1 MVMLGSVLW
10 GVSLCA
16 AQDTQDAPSPDAIG
30 PPTTL
35 ADQTARFAAAS
46 VAQTSDQPS
55 WIVEQRACEGCPQR
69 SVGKALFQTTI
80 VNVMYGVANL
90 VRGGIA
96 LGEMFHRVAWL
107 VRDTSRHRARTHV
120 ARDRRD
126 RVRSDHRGESIHAW
140 NNRPFATIFYEG
152 RHLFSLDG
160 VRANHFLQR
169 GRVDLLL
176 PLRGA
181 FGVGVTGEY
190 FDRRTFY
197 QDAAAT
203 RVKYHYPQVRAY
215 FTWGLS

>member
-1 MVMLGSVLW
+1 MRRVAMVMLGSVLW

-126 RVRSDHRGESIHAW
+126 RAE
-140 NNRPFATIFYEG
+140 P
-152 RHLFSLDG
+152 
-160 VRANHFLQR
+160 RA
-169 GRVDLLL
+169 RVQ
-176 PLRGA
+176 PA
-181 FGVGVTGEY
+181 
-190 FDRRTFY
+190 DRRPDERHHR
-197 QDAAAT
+197 QPARLAAQPDL
-203 RVKYHYPQVRAY
+203 RVV
-215 FTWGLS
+215 